1 MITKINTY
9 QYLLGLEI
17 LDEYKHDL
25 TMDLNEICLK
35 VMHVAYLLI
44 ATLYNI
50 VKTGFQRNYKRCTS

>member
-25 TMDLNEICLK
+25 TMDLNEI
-35 VMHVAYLLI
+35 
-44 ATLYNI
+44 
-50 VKTGFQRNYKRCTS
+50 